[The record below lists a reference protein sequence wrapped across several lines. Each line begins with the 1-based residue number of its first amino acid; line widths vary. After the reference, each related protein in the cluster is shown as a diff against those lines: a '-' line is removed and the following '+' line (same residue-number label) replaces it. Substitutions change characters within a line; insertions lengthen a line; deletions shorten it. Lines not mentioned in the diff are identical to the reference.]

1 MSRRPLCI
9 IGCLVIL
16 ILWSLNLMGVSTF
29 GGTSLDLTDSDRSV
43 IIQGILYKQE
53 SNSFYTSLYLKK
65 TNLIQNSKKQSI
77 DNVKATI
84 KTEYLKQLPSDG
96 DRLLIQGRLKQ
107 IQEPGNPGQFNER
120 SYYYARKI
128 KWYLEAEQV
137 TIQKTEADKGVTFR
151 SRLKELFHGDIAW
164 RKVRS
169 RERNVIADAVKC
181 YVTLCCGIRNSS
193 FNFRLGFVSFA

>member
-107 IQEPGNPGQFNER
+107 SKNREIRGSLMNE
-120 SYYYARKI
+120 AIIMHEK
-128 KWYLEAEQV
+128 
-137 TIQKTEADKGVTFR
+137 
-151 SRLKELFHGDIAW
+151 
-164 RKVRS
+164 
-169 RERNVIADAVKC
+169 
-181 YVTLCCGIRNSS
+181 
-193 FNFRLGFVSFA
+193 